1 MELPF
6 RIKFSLSRKL
16 SGYELPA
23 ISKWHK
29 VSNHNKKK
37 MTQTFKLKRGEI
49 SFEADK
55 VKISDNS
62 RKLNRI
68 QLFSSGIWTIYG
80 TISVWRYLK
89 TSDQFLL
96 WTGLFIGIAH
106 FVIFILN
113 LLRSNQS
120 EILFDDIKFIKVKQR
135 FGREFLDIK
144 LKNNRLRRVIG
155 IENSQ
160 DLEEYVES
168 NIENIITK

>member
-1 MELPF
+1 
-6 RIKFSLSRKL
+6 
-16 SGYELPA
+16 
-23 ISKWHK
+23 
-29 VSNHNKKK
+29 
-37 MTQTFKLKRGEI
+37 MTQTFKLKKGEI
-49 SFEADK
+49 SFEADM

-80 TISVWRYLK
+80 TISVLRYLK

-96 WTGLFIGIAH
+96 WSGLFIGIAH

-120 EILFDDIKFIKVKQR
+120 EILFDDIKFIKVKER
-135 FGREFLDIK
+135 FGRDVLDIK

-155 IENSQ
+155 IENLQ
-160 DLEEYVES
+160 DLEKYVES

>member
-1 MELPF
+1 
-6 RIKFSLSRKL
+6 
-16 SGYELPA
+16 
-23 ISKWHK
+23 
-29 VSNHNKKK
+29 
-37 MTQTFKLKRGEI
+37 MTQTFRLKKGEI
-49 SFEADK
+49 SFEGDK

-62 RKLNRI
+62 TKLNRI

-80 TISVWRYLK
+80 TISVLRYLK

-96 WTGLFIGIAH
+96 WSGLFIGIAH
-106 FVIFILN
+106 FVIFIII

-155 IENSQ
+155 IENLQ

>member
-1 MELPF
+1 MILV
-6 RIKFSLSRKL
+6 FSQTD
-16 SGYELPA
+16 
-23 ISKWHK
+23 
-29 VSNHNKKK
+29 VSNHNKTK
-37 MTQTFKLKRGEI
+37 MTQTFKLKKGEI

-62 RKLNRI
+62 RELNRI
-68 QLFSSGIWTIYG
+68 QLFSSGIWTISG
-80 TISVWRYLK
+80 AISVLRYLK

-96 WTGLFIGIAH
+96 WTGLFIGISH

-120 EILFDDIKFIKVKQR
+120 EILFDDVKFIKVKKR

-160 DLEEYVES
+160 DIEEYVES
-168 NIENIITK
+168 NLEKIRTK

>member
-1 MELPF
+1 
-6 RIKFSLSRKL
+6 
-16 SGYELPA
+16 
-23 ISKWHK
+23 
-29 VSNHNKKK
+29 
-37 MTQTFKLKRGEI
+37 MTQTFKLKKGEI

-80 TISVWRYLK
+80 TISVLRYLK

-96 WTGLFIGIAH
+96 WSGLFIGIAH

-120 EILFDDIKFIKVKQR
+120 EILFDDIKFIKVKER
-135 FGREFLDIK
+135 FGRDVLDIK

-155 IENSQ
+155 IENLQ
-160 DLEEYVES
+160 DLEKYVES

>member
-1 MELPF
+1 MTAV
-6 RIKFSLSRKL
+6 FSQTDV
-16 SGYELPA
+16 G
-23 ISKWHK
+23 
-29 VSNHNKKK
+29 NHNKTK
-37 MTQTFKLKRGEI
+37 MTQTFKLKKGEI

-80 TISVWRYLK
+80 TISVLRYLK

-96 WTGLFIGIAH
+96 WSGLFIGIAH

-120 EILFDDIKFIKVKQR
+120 EILFDDIKFIKVKER
-135 FGREFLDIK
+135 FGRDVLDIK

-155 IENSQ
+155 IENLQ
-160 DLEEYVES
+160 DLEKYVES

>member
-1 MELPF
+1 
-6 RIKFSLSRKL
+6 
-16 SGYELPA
+16 
-23 ISKWHK
+23 
-29 VSNHNKKK
+29 
-37 MTQTFKLKRGEI
+37 MTHTFKLKKGEI

-68 QLFSSGIWTIYG
+68 QLFSSGIWIIYG
-80 TISVWRYLK
+80 TISVLRYLK

-96 WTGLFIGIAH
+96 WSGLFIGIAH

-135 FGREFLDIK
+135 FGRDFLDIK

-160 DLEEYVES
+160 DLEKYVES

>member
-1 MELPF
+1 MILV
-6 RIKFSLSRKL
+6 FSQTD
-16 SGYELPA
+16 
-23 ISKWHK
+23 
-29 VSNHNKKK
+29 VSNHNKTK
-37 MTQTFKLKRGEI
+37 MTQTFKLKKGEI

-62 RKLNRI
+62 RELNRI
-68 QLFSSGIWTIYG
+68 QLFSSGIWTISG
-80 TISVWRYLK
+80 AISVLRYLK

-96 WTGLFIGIAH
+96 WTGLFIGISH

-120 EILFDDIKFIKVKQR
+120 EILFDDVKFIKVKKR

-144 LKNNRLRRVIG
+144 LKDNRLRRVIG

-160 DLEEYVES
+160 DIEEYVES
-168 NIENIITK
+168 NLEKIRTK

>member
-1 MELPF
+1 
-6 RIKFSLSRKL
+6 
-16 SGYELPA
+16 
-23 ISKWHK
+23 
-29 VSNHNKKK
+29 
-37 MTQTFKLKRGEI
+37 MTQTFKLKKGEI

-68 QLFSSGIWTIYG
+68 QLFSSGIWIIYG
-80 TISVWRYLK
+80 TISVLRYLK

-96 WTGLFIGIAH
+96 WSGLFIGIAH

-135 FGREFLDIK
+135 FGRDFLDIK

-160 DLEEYVES
+160 DLEKYVES